1 MSKFHDDKS
10 RDVLGCDGL
19 LHCVHQE
26 RMYSQVPDKDLDMQM
41 HKGML
46 FVLIIRFFF
55 FFAKAQFRESAPISR
70 PVEFR

>member
-26 RMYSQVPDKDLDMQM
+26 RMYSQVPDKDLDI
-41 HKGML
+41 KKCTRL
-46 FVLIIRFFF
+46 PCRCI
-55 FFAKAQFRESAPISR
+55 KACYLC
-70 PVEFR
+70 